1 MNNPKMKFEKSLFTT
16 ASKMKYFKRKLT
28 KEGQDL
34 YNENYKTWLKEI
46 KDLNEQKDIPCSC

>member
-1 MNNPKMKFEKSLFTT
+1 MKFEKSLFTT